1 MTLTTVPGIRFH
13 VSLNVSD
20 LARAIAFYR
29 QLFGI
34 EPAKVRADYAKFEPA
49 DPPLVLSLEP
59 TPRPIGGPLNHLG
72 LRMPDSPS
80 LVAMQARLEQAG
92 IQSNR
97 EEGVECCY
105 AKQTKFWVTD
115 PDGTLWEVYTLE
127 GDLDHRGAGQS
138 VEEMLPEGKPA
149 IAAQVIWEHRL
160 GQPVPEGIDYADAS
174 VDEVRLRGSL
184 NMPLSGAVQRQL
196 VAEAKRVLKP
206 GGRVF
211 VHVLTAE
218 RRINGELGLPGPA
231 ASVRHTP
238 VEDEPVRLLEEAGFA
253 GVRMVKFDA
262 QPCFVRQ
269 GVGMREL
276 QLEGFKPADATVKAT
291 VEALYT
297 GPFEQVDADGV
308 LLRRGRRTRVPA
320 FLATRLRAADGS
332 FVVFDRATGEAK
344 HADCGDG
351 GA

>member
-1 MTLTTVPGIRFH
+1 MTLTTMPGIRFH

-20 LARAIAFYR
+20 LAKAIAFYR
-29 QLFGI
+29 TLFGI
-34 EPAKVRADYAKFEPA
+34 EPAKVRGDYAKFEPA

-59 TPRPIGGPLNHLG
+59 TPRPVGGPLNHLG

-80 LVAMQARLEQAG
+80 LVAMQSRLEQAG

-138 VEEMLPEGKPA
+138 VEEMLPEGKPV
-149 IAAQVIWEHRL
+149 IATQVIWEHRL
-160 GQPVPEGIDYADAS
+160 GQPIPDRADYANGS
-174 VDEVRLRGSL
+174 VDEVRLRGTL
-184 NMPLSGAVQRQL
+184 NMSLPAAVQRQL
-196 VAEAKRVLKP
+196 VDEAERVLKP
-206 GGRVF
+206 GGRIF

-218 RRINGELGLPGPA
+218 RKINGELGLPGPA
-231 ASVRHTP
+231 AAVRHTP
-238 VEDEPVRLLEEAGFA
+238 VEDEPVRLLEEAGFT
-253 GVRMVKFDA
+253 GVRMAKFDA

-269 GVGMREL
+269 GIGMREL
-276 QLEGFKPADATVKAT
+276 QLEGFKPADAAT
-291 VEALYT
+291 NGLVEALYT

-308 LLRRGRRTRVPA
+308 VLRRGRRTRVPA
-320 FLATRLRAADGS
+320 GLATRLRAANGS
-332 FVVFDRATGEAK
+332 FVVFDPASAGAK
-344 HADCGDG
+344 HADCGQG
-351 GA
+351 

>member
-20 LARAIAFYR
+20 LSKAIAFYR
-29 QLFGI
+29 TLFGI

-59 TPRPIGGPLNHLG
+59 TPRPVGGPLNHLG
-72 LRMPDSPS
+72 LRMPDSPA
-80 LVAMQARLEQAG
+80 LVAMQSRLERAG
-92 IQSNR
+92 VRSNR

-127 GDLDHRGAGQS
+127 GDIDHRGAGQS
-138 VEEMLPEGKPA
+138 AEEMLPEGKA
-149 IAAQVIWEHRL
+149 VIATQVIWEHRL
-160 GQPVPEGIDYADAS
+160 GQPVPDRADYADAS

-184 NMPLSGAVQRQL
+184 NMPLSAAVQRQL
-196 VAEAKRVLKP
+196 VAETERVLKP

-231 ASVRHTP
+231 AAVRHTP
-238 VEDEPVRLLEEAGFA
+238 VEDEPVRLLEEAGFT

-262 QPCFVRQ
+262 QPCFVRN
-269 GVGMREL
+269 GIGLREL
-276 QLEGFKPADATVKAT
+276 QLEGFKSAEATAKAT

-308 LLRRGRRTRVPA
+308 VLRRGRRTRVPTL
-320 FLATRLRAADGS
+320 LAARLRAANGS
-332 FVVFDRATGEAK
+332 FVLFDHAAGEAK
-344 HADCGDG
+344 HADCGGG